1 MLREDKMEENYNA
14 VVEQKNVDVNNK
26 KKDKKPKSKVG
37 AVIRGI
43 LLFLAG
49 AVAGSIA
56 ITLLFVLVV
65 FGILGVNN
73 KRIETLVGQSTI
85 LDKDTAWK
93 VEELDKII
101 HMYYYEDIDDEALT
115 EGIYAGVMAGVGDPY
130 TCYYTPEEFTEMQ
143 ASWNGNYEGIGAYL
157 KFNQDTGYCTVEGF
171 IDGGSAGE
179 AGTIAEGDYIIAVN
193 GEEMYGKTIDEVVA
207 LVRGPEGTTVTVTFE
222 GVNGRY
228 DVTLERRKIETP
240 TVKYEA
246 KEDGI
251 WYIQIT
257 EFDTIT
263 SGQFKEAIQAA
274 RDDDM
279 KGLIIDLRGNPGG
292 SVDAVVDVCRE
303 ILPKGLVVYTEDKYG
318 TREEFK
324 CDGDNELTV
333 PLVVLVD
340 GGSAS
345 AAEIMAGA
353 IKDYGIGTLIGTKTY
368 GKGIV
373 QSILPLQDGSAVK
386 ITTSRYFTPNGNNI
400 HKIGI
405 EPDEEVKFDAD
416 AYLNEDRDNQLEY
429 AMEYLKKKITN

>member
-1 MLREDKMEENYNA
+1 MEEMNNSA
-14 VVEQKNVDVNNK
+14 VEQNNADVKNKKNNK
-26 KKDKKPKSKVG
+26 KGKSKAG

-49 AVAGSIA
+49 AFAGSIA
-56 ITLLFVLVV
+56 VVALFVVFV

-73 KRIETLVGQSTI
+73 KRIETLVGKSTI
-85 LDKDTAWK
+85 IDKNTAWK
-93 VEELDKII
+93 VEELDKLI
-101 HMYYYEDIDDEALT
+101 HMYYYEDVDDEALT
-115 EGIYAGVMAGVGDPY
+115 EGIYSGIMAGVGDPY
-130 TCYYTPEEFTEMQ
+130 TCYYTPDEFTEMQ

-171 IDGGSAGE
+171 IEGGSAGE
-179 AGTIAEGDYIIAVN
+179 AGTISEGDYIIAVN

-207 LVRGPEGTTVTVTFE
+207 LVRGPEGTTVTVTFD

-228 DVTLERRKIETP
+228 DATLERRKIETP

-263 SGQFKEAIQAA
+263 SAQFKEAINAA
-274 RDDDM
+274 REDDM

-318 TREEFK
+318 TREEFT
-324 CDGDNELTV
+324 CDGNNELKV

-345 AAEIMAGA
+345 ASEIMAGA
-353 IKDYGIGTLIGTKTY
+353 VKDHGIGTLIGTKTY

-386 ITTSRYFTPNGNNI
+386 ITTSKYFTPNGNNI

-416 AYLNEDRDNQLEY
+416 AYVNNDTDNQLDY
-429 AMEYLKKKITN
+429 AIDYLKKKITD